1 MIASKL
7 WFVFCYRLKSIT
19 GNTSS
24 RGNNSVENKDRVI
37 LANPKLESRNTHHTA
52 TGSGRQEDSS
62 QHHAPN
68 PSLPKKTG
76 VIIIILFCCCV
87 VAFIINFINVHTDF
101 LDLKDFYRG
110 YMGRRLLIIEG
121 RLTSRTYLEYLK
133 DRQKET
139 LQFNNP
145 HTQVVFTKASRR
157 SSKKFI

>member
-1 MIASKL
+1 M
-7 WFVFCYRLKSIT
+7 
-19 GNTSS
+19 
-24 RGNNSVENKDRVI
+24 I

-52 TGSGRQEDSS
+52 TVSGRQEDSS

-121 RLTSRTYLEYLK
+121 RLTSKTYLEYLK

-145 HTQVVFTKASRR
+145 HTQVVP
-157 SSKKFI
+157 I